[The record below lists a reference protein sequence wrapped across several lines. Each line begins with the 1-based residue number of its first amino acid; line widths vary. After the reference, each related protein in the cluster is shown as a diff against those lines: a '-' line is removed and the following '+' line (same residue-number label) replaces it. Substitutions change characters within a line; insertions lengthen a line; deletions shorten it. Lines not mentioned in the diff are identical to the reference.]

1 MLHHLSIQ
9 LSHIKH
15 LVEYRTGLDAR
26 IGLPIEHLANARES
40 IIKHPMFSTGIGLIM
55 TGYDEMKNIQNER
68 EAVIG
73 ENLVT
78 EIQNIEPENKREK
91 VKEEEVIER
100 MSWGKKLLGNVSL
113 RIEKYLLDSN
123 DVKDFE

>member
-1 MLHHLSIQ
+1 MGKLPDKKFQ
-9 LSHIKH
+9 LSTNQN
-15 LVEYRTGLDAR
+15 RT
-26 IGLPIEHLANARES
+26 
-40 IIKHPMFSTGIGLIM
+40 FSETF
-55 TGYDEMKNIQNER
+55 
-68 EAVIG
+68 
-73 ENLVT
+73 
-78 EIQNIEPENKREK
+78 KREK